1 MTQRQKKTKA
11 KKETDKFGLWMSNKI
26 KNVNFSD
33 NVRMSIAYQ
42 RVYENF
48 IT

>member
-1 MTQRQKKTKA
+1 MTQRQKKTRA
-11 KKETDKFGLWMSNKI
+11 KKEMNKFDLWMMKI

-33 NVRMSIAYQ
+33 NVRMSIAYK

-48 IT
+48 LT